1 MNVAALF
8 VPFLLLE
15 FAVVGVV
22 NISGKSAA
30 NLLRANV
37 ILWLDM
43 LSLFD
48 FDNLS
53 ISMLLWL
60 VLAELLIFPTCSV
73 LFILRVVLSI
83 ISSTTSYVPI
93 DETVLRR

>member
-15 FAVVGVV
+15 FAGVGVV

-48 FDNLS
+48 FDDLS

-60 VLAELLIFPTCSV
+60 VHAEFLIFPTYSV
-73 LFILRVVLSI
+73 LFILRVVRSI